1 MTTNTETLGLADLHV
16 LSALLD
22 ACSNKSK
29 VRWAANGDV
38 AYIAE
43 GVARNF
49 TNADG
54 NFLKANEDVR
64 DNFIW
69 ISGTMEH
76 FIPVRQIMEWMTNG
90 LFVVQEGN

>member
-1 MTTNTETLGLADLHV
+1 MTTTAPLTVADLAM
-16 LSALLD
+16 LSELSD

-38 AYIAE
+38 SYIAE

-49 TNADG
+49 TDANG

-64 DNFIW
+64 DAFVW

-90 LFVVQEGN
+90 LFVVQERN

>member
-1 MTTNTETLGLADLHV
+1 MTNTDALTVADLAM
-16 LSALLD
+16 LSELSD

-49 TNADG
+49 TNEDG

-64 DNFIW
+64 DAFVW